1 METGG
6 DCKIGKLNVF
16 KHLVQQ
22 SVPGL
27 EIIGIA
33 PIPSLFYPMLMTDSI
48 NWDQEISYAQD
59 SF

>member
-6 DCKIGKLNVF
+6 DCIIGKPNVF

-33 PIPSLFYPMLMTDSI
+33 PILSLFYPMLMVDSI